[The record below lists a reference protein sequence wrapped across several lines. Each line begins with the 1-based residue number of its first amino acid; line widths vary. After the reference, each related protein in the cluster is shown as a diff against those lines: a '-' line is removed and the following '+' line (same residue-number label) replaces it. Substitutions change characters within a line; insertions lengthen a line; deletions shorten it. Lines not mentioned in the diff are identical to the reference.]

1 MNSKLFS
8 PWQISKMSD
17 AEINKAYS
25 NLRSI
30 ANKRL
35 QRMQEQN
42 IGMTARTGYRFPTIQ
57 QVNESSKSTVASQLA
72 DVSQFLRSERTTVTG
87 EKRFLADF
95 VESMQSKGYGDLVQ
109 NIDDI
114 YKTIEFMEDL
124 REEYSSKIFDSGDT
138 LDVLQQAQRLN
149 IPPEKVK
156 QNFDFFKSHLTE
168 LEKIKPSKGGREF
181 SQRRINNL
189 IKKWK

>member
-1 MNSKLFS
+1 MKSKLYS
-8 PWQISKMSD
+8 PWQISRMTD

-25 NLRSI
+25 TLRSV

-35 QRMQEQN
+35 ERMQAQN
-42 IGMTARTGYRFPTIQ
+42 IGMTARTGYRFPTIA
-57 QVNESSKSTVASQLA
+57 QVNESSRATVASELA

-95 VESMQSKGYGDLVQ
+95 VESMESKGYGELVQ

-114 YKTIEFMEDL
+114 YNTIEFMDQM

-138 LDVLQQAQRLN
+138 LDVLQQAQRLK
-149 IPPEKVK
+149 IPPEKLK
-156 QNFDFFKSHLTE
+156 QNFDFFRSHLTE
-168 LEKIKPSKGGREF
+168 MEQLKPSKGGREF